1 MNDGISWNFAAAVV
15 RSDTVGCP
23 SRADYPLYPI
33 EAEALANLE
42 ALVCFSDS
50 TRRDAA
56 RRALRVLRKPC
67 SEKRLYSRCRTVWGL
82 KPSFEAGA
90 VAVPVPSEALATGTR
105 WR

>member
-1 MNDGISWNFAAAVV
+1 SDGTLQAGREAVVNDGISWNFAAAVV

-23 SRADYPLYPI
+23 SRADYPPYPI

-56 RRALRVLRKPC
+56 RPSQLGPAGGEGLLGERVGQLC
-67 SEKRLYSRCRTVWGL
+67 AVKRFVQLVV
-82 KPSFEAGA
+82 KGA
-90 VAVPVPSEALATGTR
+90 TR
-105 WR
+105 LV